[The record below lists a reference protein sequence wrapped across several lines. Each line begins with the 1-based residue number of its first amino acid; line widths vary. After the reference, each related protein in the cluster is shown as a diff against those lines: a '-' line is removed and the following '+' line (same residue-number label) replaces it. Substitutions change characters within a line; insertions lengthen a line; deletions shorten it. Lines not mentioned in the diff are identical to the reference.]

1 MNLYNIVTNDE
12 YEIPVKCDLRVKEA
26 AEFFG
31 TSTNNI
37 RRMISKPRKKSKYKV
52 IISGKVEHD
61 AKLYNKAYK
70 KNRAFGNDV
79 GCQEAFSREWE
90 KAVYRLQRSRADL
103 GKIRIVKNG

>member
-1 MNLYNIVTNDE
+1 MNIYNIVTNDE
-12 YEIPVKCDLRVKEA
+12 YEIPIKCDLRVKEV

-37 RRMISKPRKKSKYKV
+37 RSMISKPRKKSKYKV
-52 IISGKVEHD
+52 SGKVEHD

-79 GCQEAFSREWE
+79 GCQEAFSREWD
-90 KAVYRLQRSRADL
+90 KTVYRLQSSRADL
-103 GKIRIVKNG
+103 GKIKIVKRD